1 MLLMQSP
8 ARLPVVIL
16 DSSLTVSASPP
27 TPLPLSLAPSLSLSL
42 SLPLSLPPSLPPSL
56 SLSPPSLSLSP
67 PLSLSQQTKQ
77 AQTHLLT
84 VCCGTC

>member
-42 SLPLSLPPSLPPSL
+42 SLPLSPP
-56 SLSPPSLSLSP
+56 
-67 PLSLSQQTKQ
+67 SLSQQTKQ